1 MAISE
6 AFAGTQSITNDEWD
20 LPTDST
26 TITENAADGVYQV
39 LLDLSLLVD
48 GDVFRFKAYESV
60 QAGDTKSV
68 FYSQDFANAQGTEDI
83 WISPSFILMHKWTFS
98 LEKITGTDHV
108 ITWSIRKVA

>member
-1 MAISE
+1 MAISD
-6 AFAGTQSITNDEWD
+6 AFAGTQSITTTEHD
-20 LPTDST
+20 LPTDTT

-39 LLDLSLLVD
+39 LLDLTLLAD

-60 QAGDTKSV
+60 QAGDTRGI

-83 WISPSFILMHKWTFS
+83 WISPSFILLHKWTFS
-98 LEKITGTDHV
+98 LTKVTGTDRV